1 MPIEWLIILQEDTQ
15 NPLLAY
21 NQLREMTVKEVHDV
35 LEVIE
40 MRKMYKTEEYR
51 MKLEEQKRQQH

>member
-1 MPIEWLIILQEDTQ
+1 MPIEWLIILQEETQ